1 MDQSVKDAIARWP
14 DVPAAY
20 GWLSLDAR
28 GRWRFHPQGLSA
40 QGGPGESIT
49 NPQILDFIGRNYAHD
64 DAGRWFFQN
73 GPQRVYLRLDAAPYV
88 LRLDDAGRALL
99 THTNQPVTAV
109 NAWWLDDAG
118 SLYAVTPA
126 GPGIVLDRDLPALL
140 DQLRAQ
146 DGAMPL
152 DALAEL
158 TPGQPPLMVECAAYG
173 RRRCAWRRARTC
185 RGSSVSNP
193 PLPQR
198 PPHEHPEAT
207 HMINLR
213 DIGLSQG
220 LIDHLAA
227 DDQSGPFG
235 ASCA

>member
-109 NAWWLDDAG
+109 SAWWLDDAG

-173 RRRCAWRRARTC
+173 RAPLRMATRAD
-185 RGSSVSNP
+185 
-193 PLPQR
+193 LPR
-198 PPHEHPEAT
+198 ILGFEPAAPVAAT
-207 HMINLR
+207 AHSPG
-213 DIGLSQG
+213 DT
-220 LIDHLAA
+220 
-227 DDQSGPFG
+227 PK
-235 ASCA
+235 